1 MTLIICKADDIIFSL
16 RSLRHCSFFFFQSF
30 CSLCFIWD
38 SFNYLVLMF
47 TNTVFYLLNLLS
59 PSKEIFTSDFCFMFR
74 VLFGSFLSFPLLFPL
89 LQFFLYIHIYIL
101 RAVLKYLSD
110 KSIISHFRAYFHW
123 MIFLLLIAH
132 MFSASL
138 YVDSFFIFIVT
149 GLDFAVFF
157 QRMLNSVSAGS

>member
-1 MTLIICKADDIIFSL
+1 
-16 RSLRHCSFFFFQSF
+16 
-30 CSLCFIWD
+30 
-38 SFNYLVLMF
+38 MF

-101 RAVLKYLSD
+101 RAVLKYLSE

-138 YVDSFFIFIVT
+138 YVDSFFHIYCDRSGFCCLLSKNVEFCFSRQLIY
-149 GLDFAVFF
+149 LRFSWILSRLVF
-157 QRMLNSVSAGS
+157 MLC